1 MDFFLIF
8 CYFTALCVRLADYTR
23 RAVCVCLSDAPVEK
37 RVAVATT
44 TTSPYYCNCQRNSK
58 SWGGRILEIMGLQR
72 GIFKGLLLPLLQ
84 IMAGCLRHYV
94 TKLKKKTS
102 SFPELSG
109 LFVMDNGQPNV
120 FCFS

>member
-1 MDFFLIF
+1 MTTVAISTVLDFIIF
-8 CYFTALCVRLADYTR
+8 VISVHCVRLADYTR

-44 TTSPYYCNCQRNSK
+44 TMYCNCQRNSK

-84 IMAGCLRHYV
+84 IMAGWLRHHV
-94 TKLKKKTS
+94 TNSQKIS
-102 SFPELSG
+102 GFPE
-109 LFVMDNGQPNV
+109 
-120 FCFS
+120 